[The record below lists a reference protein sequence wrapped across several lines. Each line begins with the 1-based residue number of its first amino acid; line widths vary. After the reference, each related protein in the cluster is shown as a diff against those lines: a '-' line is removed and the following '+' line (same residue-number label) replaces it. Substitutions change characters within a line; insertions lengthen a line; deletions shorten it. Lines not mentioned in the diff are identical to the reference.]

1 MFIFYFYFFLGICVF
16 WTWCHSL
23 DTLLRFALGYIYIYI
38 SNPKKQS
45 LSKAGWIGYYTI
57 LNIRQMF
64 EMRIY
69 NITTLIINII
79 MIQCLTCLV
88 NRKPDNGQNGFFF
101 FFSLYIYISILFI
114 NSRTNIR
121 IKTQKQLKDNANQS
135 NITKTRPNKTK

>member
-1 MFIFYFYFFLGICVF
+1 MSLRIHYVILDFIMLFSTWVLELNFDLTDEF
-16 WTWCHSL
+16 WTWVVRGTSVESFKYGACIMFIYFFRYMCVLYLIYWDLHL
-23 DTLLRFALGYIYIYI
+23 DIYI

-45 LSKAGWIGYYTI
+45 LSKAGWIGYCTI

-88 NRKPDNGQNGFFF
+88 NRKPDNGQNCEV
-101 FFSLYIYISILFI
+101 L
-114 NSRTNIR
+114 
-121 IKTQKQLKDNANQS
+121 
-135 NITKTRPNKTK
+135 